1 MKAVTWIGVDIA
13 KDSCVV
19 AQRCPEGFQ
28 TEEFP
33 ITPQGLKALGNW
45 LPQQPRLQIV
55 LEATG
60 PYWRAFTSGFNSVA
74 PEIPI
79 AVAVLPIDDETFQH
93 QACSNSSDLR
103 RARSLNPR

>member
-33 ITPQGLKALGNW
+33 ITPKGLKALGNW

-55 LEATG
+55 LEATALTVVTLIGAVPSHRCSFSSMCWNVG
-60 PYWRAFTSGFNSVA
+60 PG
-74 PEIPI
+74 
-79 AVAVLPIDDETFQH
+79 
-93 QACSNSSDLR
+93 
-103 RARSLNPR
+103 

>member
-45 LPQQPRLQIV
+45 LPQQPRL
-55 LEATG
+55 
-60 PYWRAFTSGFNSVA
+60 FNVNHFF
-74 PEIPI
+74 PWTTIKIP
-79 AVAVLPIDDETFQH
+79 VFPGE
-93 QACSNSSDLR
+93 R
-103 RARSLNPR
+103 M